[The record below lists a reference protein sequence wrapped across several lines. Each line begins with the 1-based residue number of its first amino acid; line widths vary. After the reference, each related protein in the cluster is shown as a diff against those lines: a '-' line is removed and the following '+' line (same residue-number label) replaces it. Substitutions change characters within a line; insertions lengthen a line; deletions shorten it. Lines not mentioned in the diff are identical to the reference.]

1 VTAFQKKRRHF
12 LLATLAVI
20 SATRVAAAE
29 PRRFRVA
36 FANLN
41 EEPGTRIDGLG
52 FTGAEIRRSFE
63 LASRSLPVDMIYY
76 DNGGD
81 AEKALGNARDAVSSK
96 VDLLIEYNSDAKANA
111 EIGRQLKAAGIP
123 LLAVNYSIP
132 GAPLYT
138 ADNIAAGRIAGQA
151 LGKFAKE
158 NWPDQTP
165 VDLRSGKAQPR
176 SRHPQH
182 LVAHDPKQCRA
193 RIGLHDDGIM

>member
-1 VTAFQKKRRHF
+1 MTAFRMKRRHF
-12 LLATLAVI
+12 LLATFAVI
-20 SATRVAAAE
+20 TAKRVAAAE
-29 PRRFRVA
+29 TRRFRVA

-41 EEPGTRIDGLG
+41 EERGTRIDGLG

-123 LLAVNYSIP
+123 LLPAKYSIP
-132 GAPLYT
+132 GVPVFKT
-138 ADNIAAGRIAGQA
+138 DDNGGRR
-151 LGKFAKE
+151 
-158 NWPDQTP
+158 
-165 VDLRSGKAQPR
+165 V
-176 SRHPQH
+176 
-182 LVAHDPKQCRA
+182 
-193 RIGLHDDGIM
+193 

>member
-1 VTAFQKKRRHF
+1 MTAFQKMRRHF

-20 SATRVAAAE
+20 SAKRVAAAE

-81 AEKALGNARDAVSSK
+81 AEKALGNAKDAVSSM
-96 VDLLIEYNSDAKANA
+96 VDLFIEYNSDARANA
-111 EIGRQLKAAGIP
+111 EIVRELKTAGIVF
-123 LLAVNYSIP
+123 LAVDYSIP
-132 GAPLYT
+132 GVPVFKT
-138 ADNIAAGRIAGQA
+138 DDNGGRR
-151 LGKFAKE
+151 
-158 NWPDQTP
+158 
-165 VDLRSGKAQPR
+165 V
-176 SRHPQH
+176 
-182 LVAHDPKQCRA
+182 
-193 RIGLHDDGIM
+193 